1 MDAKNET
8 NSVNAYYHK
17 LKKKIRFCKRRI
29 LREIREKHTHP
40 PTNRLTYTMWS
51 DDNIASP
58 WAKSIRNGDG
68 YAWKSLNIHHK
79 KKKKR
84 GEKYQEEIKLMVI
97 ALWGSS
103 GGCGWCFCRSTWLLL
118 LLLPFLNLLQ
128 QQALAFLLSIIAITF
143 LHETNK
149 LSILKIVT

>member
-1 MDAKNET
+1 MQKKNIERDQRKT
-8 NSVNAYYHK
+8 HTP
-17 LKKKIRFCKRRI
+17 
-29 LREIREKHTHP
+29 THP

-79 KKKKR
+79 KKKR

-118 LLLPFLNLLQ
+118 LLLPSLNLLQ